1 MEFQELRQTV
11 ILAFVTFCCLI
22 GHLCADIE
30 KTNSDTSPVVV
41 EDQVHVGVIL
51 DMGSREG
58 KIILS
63 CISMALS
70 DFYHLHDNYS
80 TRVVLHSKDSK
91 GEPLPALSAAL
102 GLLENIKVESIIGA
116 QTRAEANLLAE
127 LGEAAKLPVM
137 SLSRPLTD
145 NKYPFLVE
153 IMRSDQAA
161 EVRGISALIE
171 VFKWR
176 DVIILYDN
184 KEYEKDFIP
193 SLVNSFQEITH
204 RSVSYKSSNIASS
217 SSNEEI
223 IEELQ
228 KLTRLKIKV
237 FVVHVSH
244 LLAPRLFLIANK
256 LGMMS
261 EGYAWIVT
269 SSSMNLLQAMNLS
282 VIESMQ
288 GVLGFKSSI
297 PASINLHSLTTR
309 LRRKFYMEDPNME
322 AIRELSAD
330 GIWAYDA
337 TWALAEAVERA
348 RLKNS
353 TTRSSKDGAVL
364 LNEMLQTRF
373 KGLSGEIQYVNGK
386 LIPSEPFGIVNV
398 IGKGEIKRIGFWP
411 CKEEVKSRKGSPYQ
425 QLIHSRRNLA
435 STIDLE
441 RVIWPGGSKR
451 ELSSSETIKLR
462 IGVPVRFGFKELVRV
477 EHDLETNTT
486 HVTGF
491 SIDVFKAAIG
501 ALPYEVQYEF
511 IPFEDANGN
520 SAGTYNDLVY
530 QVYLKKFDAVVGDVT
545 ITENRSQYVD
555 FTIPYTDLGVG
566 MLVPNAKENMWI
578 FFKPLS
584 KYLWITTA
592 AFFILTGF
600 VVWIIEH
607 PTNENFRG
615 TAAEQIGTV
624 FWFTFSSLGFTYTE
638 KLSNNLAKFVVI
650 IWVFLVLILSSTYT
664 ATLASMMTVKQIQL
678 NSRGNYIGYQS
689 GSLGVIVNL
698 NFKGIKPYRS
708 SEEYFVALS
717 KGSKHNGVSGVIDE
731 VPYINIFL
739 ANYSADYSMIK
750 TKSITNGFAF
760 VFPKGSKLVQD
771 VSRKIERL
779 RQEEKLIEMEKTW
792 FLRKTTL
799 MSDEDI
805 NNKDPNTID
814 LYDIRGLFVIS
825 GASLAIALFLFIVVS
840 HRFRN
845 LIRGLVQ
852 LIGRQLQRLRMFV
865 SNKVCSRTEQ
875 NCCMSLP
882 MQLYI
887 YTVR

>member
-1 MEFQELRQTV
+1 
-11 ILAFVTFCCLI
+11 
-22 GHLCADIE
+22 
-30 KTNSDTSPVVV
+30 
-41 EDQVHVGVIL
+41 
-51 DMGSREG
+51 
-58 KIILS
+58 
-63 CISMALS
+63 
-70 DFYHLHDNYS
+70 
-80 TRVVLHSKDSK
+80 
-91 GEPLPALSAAL
+91 
-102 GLLENIKVESIIGA
+102 
-116 QTRAEANLLAE
+116 
-127 LGEAAKLPVM
+127 
-137 SLSRPLTD
+137 
-145 NKYPFLVE
+145 
-153 IMRSDQAA
+153 
-161 EVRGISALIE
+161 
-171 VFKWR
+171 
-176 DVIILYDN
+176 
-184 KEYEKDFIP
+184 
-193 SLVNSFQEITH
+193 
-204 RSVSYKSSNIASS
+204 
-217 SSNEEI
+217 
-223 IEELQ
+223 
-228 KLTRLKIKV
+228 
-237 FVVHVSH
+237 
-244 LLAPRLFLIANK
+244 
-256 LGMMS
+256 
-261 EGYAWIVT
+261 
-269 SSSMNLLQAMNLS
+269 
-282 VIESMQ
+282 
-288 GVLGFKSSI
+288 
-297 PASINLHSLTTR
+297 
-309 LRRKFYMEDPNME
+309 
-322 AIRELSAD
+322 
-330 GIWAYDA
+330 
-337 TWALAEAVERA
+337 
-348 RLKNS
+348 
-353 TTRSSKDGAVL
+353 
-364 LNEMLQTRF
+364 
-373 KGLSGEIQYVNGK
+373 
-386 LIPSEPFGIVNV
+386 
-398 IGKGEIKRIGFWP
+398 
-411 CKEEVKSRKGSPYQ
+411 
-425 QLIHSRRNLA
+425 
-435 STIDLE
+435 
-441 RVIWPGGSKR
+441 
-451 ELSSSETIKLR
+451 
-462 IGVPVRFGFKELVRV
+462 
-477 EHDLETNTT
+477 
-486 HVTGF
+486 
-491 SIDVFKAAIG
+491 
-501 ALPYEVQYEF
+501 
-511 IPFEDANGN
+511 
-520 SAGTYNDLVY
+520 
-530 QVYLKKFDAVVGDVT
+530 
-545 ITENRSQYVD
+545 
-555 FTIPYTDLGVG
+555 
-566 MLVPNAKENMWI
+566 MLVPNAKENMWF

-624 FWFTFSSLGFTYTE
+624 FWFSFFSLGFTYTE

-650 IWVFLVLILSSTYT
+650 IWVFLVLILTSTYT

-731 VPYINIFL
+731 VLYINIFL
-739 ANYSADYSMIK
+739 PNYSADYSMIK

-771 VSRKIERL
+771 VSRQIERL

>member
-1 MEFQELRQTV
+1 
-11 ILAFVTFCCLI
+11 
-22 GHLCADIE
+22 
-30 KTNSDTSPVVV
+30 
-41 EDQVHVGVIL
+41 
-51 DMGSREG
+51 
-58 KIILS
+58 
-63 CISMALS
+63 
-70 DFYHLHDNYS
+70 
-80 TRVVLHSKDSK
+80 
-91 GEPLPALSAAL
+91 
-102 GLLENIKVESIIGA
+102 
-116 QTRAEANLLAE
+116 
-127 LGEAAKLPVM
+127 M
-137 SLSRPLTD
+137 SLSPPLAD
-145 NKYPFLVE
+145 NKYRFFVD
-153 IMRSDQAA
+153 ITRSDQAA

-171 VFKWR
+171 VFRWR
-176 DVIILYDN
+176 DVILLYDN
-184 KEYEKDFIP
+184 KAYEEDFIP

-204 RSVSYKSSNIASS
+204 GTVSFKSSNIASS

-244 LLAPRLFLIANK
+244 LFAPRLFLNANK

-261 EGYAWIVT
+261 EGYVWIVT
-269 SSSMNLLQAMNLS
+269 SNSMNLLQSMNLS

-288 GVLGFKSSI
+288 GVVGFKSSI
-297 PASINLHSLTTR
+297 PASMSLHSLASR
-309 LRRKFYMEDPNME
+309 LRRKFYLEDPNME
-322 AIRELSAD
+322 AIRELNAEAV
-330 GIWAYDA
+330 WAYDA
-337 TWALAEAVERA
+337 TWALAEAAEKA
-348 RLKNS
+348 RLTYS
-353 TTRSSKDGAVL
+353 STRSSKNGVL
-364 LNEMLQTRF
+364 LLSGILQTRF
-373 KGLSGEIQYVNGK
+373 RGLSSDIQYLNGK
-386 LIPSEPFGIVNV
+386 LIPSEPFEIVNV

-411 CKEEVKSRKGSPYQ
+411 CKEEVKSGKGSPHQ
-425 QLIHSRRNLA
+425 QLIHRRSNLV

-441 RVIWPGGSKR
+441 RIIWPGGSMK

-491 SIDVFKAAIG
+491 SIDVFKAAIE
-501 ALPYEVQYEF
+501 ALPYEVVYEF

-520 SAGTYNDLVY
+520 AAGTYNDLVY
-530 QVYLKKFDAVVGDVT
+530 QVYLKNFDAVVGDVT

-566 MLVPNAKENMWI
+566 MLVPNQDNLWI

-584 KYLWITTA
+584 KYLWITSA
-592 AFFILTGF
+592 GFFILTGF
-600 VVWIIEH
+600 VIWIIEH
-607 PTNENFRG
+607 PNNEDFQG
-615 TAAEQIGTV
+615 TAGKQIGTV
-624 FWFTFSSLGFTYTE
+624 FWFSFSTLVFAYTE

-650 IWVFLVLILSSTYT
+650 IWVFVVLILTSTYT

-678 NSRGNYIGYQS
+678 NSRGNSIGYQS
-689 GSLGVIVNL
+689 GSLGVILNL
-698 NFKGIKPYRS
+698 NFKGLKPYRS
-708 SEEYFVALS
+708 SEEYLEALS
-717 KGSKHNGVSGVIDE
+717 KGTKHNGVSGIIDE
-731 VPYINIFL
+731 VPYIKIFL
-739 ANYSADYSMIK
+739 ANNSADYSMIK
-750 TKSITNGFAF
+750 TESITNGFAF

-771 VSRKIERL
+771 VSRQIERL

-805 NNKDPNTID
+805 KDPNTID
-814 LYDIRGLFVIS
+814 LHDFRGLFLIS
-825 GASLAIALFLFIVVS
+825 GASLALALFLFIVVS
-840 HRFRN
+840 DTFRN

-852 LIGRQLQRLRMFV
+852 LIRRQLQRLRVFV
-865 SNKVCSRTEQ
+865 SNTACSRTEQ

>member
-1 MEFQELRQTV
+1 MEFQGLRQTV
-11 ILAFVTFCCLI
+11 IMAFVTFCCLS

-30 KTNSDTSPVVV
+30 KTNNETNPIVV
-41 EDQVHVGVIL
+41 EDQVKVNVGVIL

-91 GEPLPALSAAL
+91 GEPLPALSAAI
-102 GLLENIKVESIIGA
+102 GLLETIRVESIIGA
-116 QTRAEANLLAE
+116 QTREEANLLAE
-127 LGEAAKLPVM
+127 LGEAAKVPVM
-137 SLSRPLTD
+137 SLSPPLAD
-145 NKYPFLVE
+145 NKYRFFVD
-153 IMRSDQAA
+153 ITRSDQAA

-171 VFKWR
+171 VFRWR
-176 DVIILYDN
+176 DVILLYDN
-184 KEYEKDFIP
+184 KAYEEDFIP

-204 RSVSYKSSNIASS
+204 GTVSFKSSNIASS

-244 LLAPRLFLIANK
+244 LFAPRLFLNANK

-261 EGYAWIVT
+261 EGYVWIVT
-269 SSSMNLLQAMNLS
+269 SNSMNLLQSMNLS

-288 GVLGFKSSI
+288 GVVGFKSSI
-297 PASINLHSLTTR
+297 PASMSLHSLASR
-309 LRRKFYMEDPNME
+309 LRRKFYLEDPNME
-322 AIRELSAD
+322 AIRELNAEAV
-330 GIWAYDA
+330 WAYDA
-337 TWALAEAVERA
+337 TWALAEAAEKA
-348 RLKNS
+348 RLTYS
-353 TTRSSKDGAVL
+353 STRSSKNGVL
-364 LNEMLQTRF
+364 LLSGILQTRF
-373 KGLSGEIQYVNGK
+373 RGLSSDIQYLNGK
-386 LIPSEPFGIVNV
+386 LIPSEPFEIVNV

-411 CKEEVKSRKGSPYQ
+411 CKEEVKSGKGSPHQ
-425 QLIHSRRNLA
+425 QLIHRRSNLV

-441 RVIWPGGSKR
+441 RIIWPGGSMK

-491 SIDVFKAAIG
+491 SIDVFKAAIE
-501 ALPYEVQYEF
+501 ALPYEVVYEF

-520 SAGTYNDLVY
+520 AAGTYNDLVY
-530 QVYLKKFDAVVGDVT
+530 QVYLKGWALSTG
-545 ITENRSQYVD
+545 IP
-555 FTIPYTDLGVG
+555 IPYRFY
-566 MLVPNAKENMWI
+566 PE
-578 FFKPLS
+578 
-584 KYLWITTA
+584 
-592 AFFILTGF
+592 
-600 VVWIIEH
+600 
-607 PTNENFRG
+607 
-615 TAAEQIGTV
+615 
-624 FWFTFSSLGFTYTE
+624 TE

-650 IWVFLVLILSSTYT
+650 IWVFVVLILTSTYT

-678 NSRGNYIGYQS
+678 NSRGNSIGYQS
-689 GSLGVIVNL
+689 GSLGVILNL
-698 NFKGIKPYRS
+698 NFKGLKPYRS
-708 SEEYFVALS
+708 SEEYLEALS
-717 KGSKHNGVSGVIDE
+717 KGTKHNGVSGIIDE
-731 VPYINIFL
+731 VPYIKIFL
-739 ANYSADYSMIK
+739 ANNSADYSMIK
-750 TKSITNGFAF
+750 TESITNGFAF

-771 VSRKIERL
+771 VSRQIERL

-805 NNKDPNTID
+805 KDPNTID
-814 LYDIRGLFVIS
+814 LHDFRGLFLIS
-825 GASLAIALFLFIVVS
+825 GASLALALFLFIVVS
-840 HRFRN
+840 DTFRN

-852 LIGRQLQRLRMFV
+852 LIRRQLQRLRVFV
-865 SNKVCSRTEQ
+865 SNTACSRTEQ

>member
-1 MEFQELRQTV
+1 
-11 ILAFVTFCCLI
+11 
-22 GHLCADIE
+22 
-30 KTNSDTSPVVV
+30 
-41 EDQVHVGVIL
+41 
-51 DMGSREG
+51 MGSREG

-91 GEPLPALSAAL
+91 GEPLPALSAAI
-102 GLLENIKVESIIGA
+102 GLLETIRVESIIGA
-116 QTRAEANLLAE
+116 QTREEANLLEE
-127 LGEAAKLPVM
+127 LGEAAKVPVM
-137 SLSRPLTD
+137 SLSPPLTD
-145 NKYPFLVE
+145 NKYRFFVE
-153 IMRSDQAA
+153 IMSGDQAA

-171 VFKWR
+171 VFRWR
-176 DVIILYDN
+176 DVILLYDN
-184 KEYEKDFIP
+184 KAYEEDFIP

-204 RSVSYKSSNIASS
+204 GTVSFKSSNIASC

-244 LLAPRLFLIANK
+244 LFAPRLFLNANK

-261 EGYAWIVT
+261 EGYVWIVT
-269 SSSMNLLQAMNLS
+269 SNSMNLLQSMNLS

-288 GVLGFKSSI
+288 GVVGFKSSI
-297 PASINLHSLTTR
+297 PASMSLHSLASR
-309 LRRKFYMEDPNME
+309 LRRKFYLEDPNME
-322 AIRELSAD
+322 AIRELNAEAVR
-330 GIWAYDA
+330 AYDA
-337 TWALAEAVERA
+337 TWALAEAAEKA
-348 RLKNS
+348 RLTYS
-353 TTRSSKDGAVL
+353 STRSSKNGVL
-364 LNEMLQTRF
+364 LLSGILQTRF
-373 KGLSGEIQYVNGK
+373 RGLSSDIQYLNGK
-386 LIPSEPFGIVNV
+386 LIPSEPFEIVNV

-411 CKEEVKSRKGSPYQ
+411 CKEEVKSGKGSPHQ
-425 QLIHSRRNLA
+425 QLIHRRSNLV

-441 RVIWPGGSKR
+441 RIIWPGGSMK

-491 SIDVFKAAIG
+491 SIDVFKAAIE
-501 ALPYEVQYEF
+501 ALPYEVVYEF

-520 SAGTYNDLVY
+520 AAGTYNDLVY
-530 QVYLKKFDAVVGDVT
+530 QVYLKF
-545 ITENRSQYVD
+545 
-555 FTIPYTDLGVG
+555 
-566 MLVPNAKENMWI
+566 LVH
-578 FFKPLS
+578 S
-584 KYLWITTA
+584 A
-592 AFFILTGF
+592 A
-600 VVWIIEH
+600 
-607 PTNENFRG
+607 
-615 TAAEQIGTV
+615 
-624 FWFTFSSLGFTYTE
+624 E

-650 IWVFLVLILSSTYT
+650 IWVFVVHILTSTYT

-678 NSRGNYIGYQS
+678 NSRGNSIGYQS
-689 GSLGVIVNL
+689 GSLGVILNL
-698 NFKGIKPYRS
+698 NFKGLKPYRS
-708 SEEYFVALS
+708 SEEYLEALS
-717 KGSKHNGVSGVIDE
+717 KGTKHNGVSGIIDE
-731 VPYINIFL
+731 VPYIKIFL
-739 ANYSADYSMIK
+739 ANNSADYSMIK
-750 TKSITNGFAF
+750 TESITNGFAF

-771 VSRKIERL
+771 VSRQIERL

-805 NNKDPNTID
+805 KDPNTID
-814 LYDIRGLFVIS
+814 LHDFRGLFLIS
-825 GASLAIALFLFIVVS
+825 GASLALALFLFIVVS
-840 HRFRN
+840 DTFRN

-852 LIGRQLQRLRMFV
+852 LIRRQLQRLRVFV
-865 SNKVCSRTEQ
+865 SNTACSRTEQ